1 VQISVFAVGRMK
13 KGAEQDLTAH
23 YLARFA
29 KIAPAIGL
37 VFVGLHEIAESRAV
51 LPKARMEEESD
62 KMLTFLPQKARL
74 IVLDEGGKNLS
85 SQDFADMLQFWRDGG
100 TKALMIA
107 LGGPDGHARKAREKA
122 DCNLAFGAM
131 TWPHQIARLLLA
143 EQLYRAA
150 TILNGHPYHRPRL
163 DGVGTLY

>member
-1 VQISVFAVGRMK
+1 VQISIFAVGRMK

-29 KIAPAIGL
+29 KIAPSVGL
-37 VFVGLHEIAESRAV
+37 GLTGLHEIVESRAAY
-51 LPKARMEEESD
+51 PKARMEEESD
-62 KMLTFLPQKARL
+62 KMLSFLPQKARL
-74 IVLDEGGKNLS
+74 IVLDEGGRNLS
-85 SQDFADMLQFWRDGG
+85 STDFANMLQSWRDGG
-100 TKALMIA
+100 IKALVIA
-107 LGGPDGHARKAREKA
+107 LGGPDGHANKARERA

-150 TILNGHPYHRPRL
+150 TILSGHPYHRPRF
-163 DGVGTLY
+163 DSANP